1 MVCRLLEDAEVAYK
15 ETRMIELM
23 GIKKILDKYRDLVL
37 QVRVGGTDFSSV
49 FGVRRGVDYS
59 IYDIMAVRE
68 CLSDII
74 NVCGTRQ

>member
-1 MVCRLLEDAEVAYK
+1 MPIIEDAEVAYK

-49 FGVRRGVDYS
+49 FG
-59 IYDIMAVRE
+59 A
-68 CLSDII
+68 
-74 NVCGTRQ
+74 